1 MRRFCQFFLRLFRN
15 RLCCVSCLVTTH
27 KTVALQL
34 PLYYKCR
41 KTHFAKSLGWQKLS
55 LKFEVCGSCVKFQK
69 WQAMPISN
77 AKCRRQL
84 QSYLAMFRRR
94 RPKRID
100 ILKDVAPNELFK
112 ILIHKILQKTLW
124 SSRLIS
130 LVVFSIFNLT
140 ARLLNNRINY
150 FFLRLIIFFW
160 FLESRSG
167 QLSFFET
174 SHWKSFS
181 RKKMPLWPNTSR
193 KYNYPLMWIKSF
205 YVKTKTAVQ
214 FICCV
219 LSVLRHL
226 WVSLTIPF
234 GLSVP
239 CENTPKQRKKVLRP
253 FQEFS
258 EYRISL
264 GKIRRR
270 WDSYIR

>member
-1 MRRFCQFFLRLFRN
+1 MNVR
-15 RLCCVSCLVTTH
+15 
-27 KTVALQL
+27 
-34 PLYYKCR
+34 
-41 KTHFAKSLGWQKLS
+41 QKLS
-55 LKFEVCGSCVKFQK
+55 LGFEVCGSCVKFQK

-84 QSYLAMFRRR
+84 LSYLAMFRSRR
-94 RPKRID
+94 TKWID
-100 ILKDVAPNELFK
+100 ILEDVALNELSK
-112 ILIHKILQKTLW
+112 VLIHNILQKTLW

-130 LVVFSIFNLT
+130 LVVFSIFTST
-140 ARLLNNRINY
+140 AILPNNHINCI
-150 FFLRLIIFFW
+150 FFLRLIIFLFW

-193 KYNYPLMWIKSF
+193 KYNYPFMWIKSF
-205 YVKTKTAVQ
+205 RMKTKTAVQ

-226 WVSLTIPF
+226 WVSVTIPL

-253 FQEFS
+253 F
-258 EYRISL
+258 
-264 GKIRRR
+264 
-270 WDSYIR
+270 